1 MDEKKELTRGE
12 QLRRALTY
20 QKKNGYDRLQTGE
33 LEAIEAYCSGYKQF
47 LDGGKTERECV
58 DRTIALA
65 ETAGFRPY
73 VRGMELKPGD
83 KVYRSNR
90 GKAVMLAVI
99 GRKDLDQ
106 GVNIGAAHIDSP
118 RLDLKQN
125 PVYEAEE
132 LAFFKTHYYGGIR
145 KYQWVTIPLELHGVV
160 ALKGGNVVRVS
171 VGNGEGDPLFT
182 IDDLLPHLGAEQ
194 SKKTLGEAIPGESL
208 NILIGSR
215 PLADDEGSDR
225 VKVAVLELL
234 NRKYGIVE
242 EDFISAELCA
252 VPAFRASDIGFDRSM
267 IGAYGHDDRVCA
279 YAALAALL
287 QLDTPERTAV
297 CMLADKEEIGSEG
310 VTGMK
315 SASFDTFMADLC
327 AAQGVLPRACYEKS
341 FCLSADVTAAYD
353 PNFAD
358 VYEKRNSAFVNYGM
372 GLCKY
377 TGARGKSGASDAS
390 AELVAYVRKVLDGAG
405 VAWQMAELGKVD
417 AGGGGTVA
425 AYMAERNIDTLDA
438 GVPVL
443 SMHSPFE
450 TVGKLDCYM
459 TYKGMK
465 AVFEAC

>member
-20 QKKNGYDRLQTGE
+20 QKKNGYDRLQPGE

-160 ALKGGNVVRVS
+160 ALKGGNVVRIS

-194 SKKTLGEAIPGESL
+194 SKKPLGEAIPGESL